1 LDLSIV
7 ICTHNRSKLVRSA
20 VEHLLAQQTSAL
32 EMEIIVVDNNSTDD
46 TAEVVQALLRG
57 ARMETAYLFERAQGI
72 SYARNT
78 GWRRARAPIVAFTDD
93 DVEVAPDWTERIVR
107 AFEEHPETDCVGGKV
122 LPHWPF
128 EPPRWLTRDHWAPLA
143 ILDYGDMP
151 LRLDHD
157 DPRCL
162 VGANFAFRR
171 SALKRIGGFSA
182 AVQRVKDGIG
192 SIEDHEFLIRLWDSG
207 GHALY
212 LPELVVVAPVDVPR
226 MTKSYHRRWHYGHGH
241 FHAIMRSPSLERSS
255 TGHLFNVPAHLYRQ
269 LLVDAAS
276 WLSYTV
282 RGRTDD
288 AFVHENGVRFFCGFF
303 QTRRRERGAADFKPR
318 VTEAKLPAPPSIP
331 HQRSTGVR

>member
-1 LDLSIV
+1 MDLSIV

-20 VEHLLAQQTSAL
+20 VEHLLAQQTREL
-32 EMEIIVVDNNSTDD
+32 EAEIIVVDNNSTDD
-46 TAEVVQALLRG
+46 TAEVVQRLLR
-57 ARMETAYLFERAQGI
+57 ASPVETCYLFERAQGI

-93 DVEVAPDWTERIVR
+93 DVEVAPDWMARIVA
-107 AFEEHPETDCVGGKV
+107 AFKEHPETECVGGKV
-122 LPHWPF
+122 LPEWPF
-128 EPPRWLTRDHWAPLA
+128 APPRWLTRNHWAPLA
-143 ILDYGDMP
+143 ILDYGEEA
-151 LRLDHD
+151 LQLDHNN
-157 DPRCL
+157 PRCL

-207 GHALY
+207 SHALY
-212 LPELVVVAPVDVPR
+212 VPELVVVAPVDIPR

-269 LLVDAAS
+269 ALVDAAAWVS
-276 WLSYTV
+276 DAI
-282 RGRTDD
+282 RGRMDD
-288 AFVHENGVRFFCGFF
+288 AFVHENRVRFFCGFF
-303 QTRRRERGAADFKPR
+303 QTRRRERGAADFTPR
-318 VTEAKLPAPPSIP
+318 AANAEMPARPPIP
-331 HQRSTGVR
+331 NHRSTGVR